1 MKRAKFQFPRL
12 SARCGDRSGQAM
24 VEYIICA
31 AALIAVVALLAL
43 LLVTVRESSGRVLD
57 LVASEYP

>member
-1 MKRAKFQFPRL
+1 
-12 SARCGDRSGQAM
+12 M